1 MWGIADDD
9 TLIGLADAKS
19 DAEKISE
26 AIKHAPNEVGDSRE
40 SSGAVALPK
49 TSSST
54 FGADRMQKACFMS
67 KCRQKSAKV

>member
-1 MWGIADDD
+1 MNLKMIM
-9 TLIGLADAKS
+9 
-19 DAEKISE
+19 
-26 AIKHAPNEVGDSRE
+26 DSLNLNY
-40 SSGAVALPK
+40 VPK